1 MNALQFYGLVMLTVV
16 AGLCW
21 VFALWIVRH

>member
-1 MNALQFYGLVMLTVV
+1 MTNLELYGLFAPLIVSC
-16 AGLCW
+16 LCW